1 MDKGG
6 IPVMELTKFGHAC
19 VRLEK
24 DGRRLVIDPGGL
36 TDPGALEGADAVLVT
51 HEHFDHFSEEVLR
64 RAAAARPGLRI
75 WTNPSVAKRLDGLGA
90 QVTATGDGDAFDA
103 AGFGIRVHGAWHAV
117 IHPDVPRIPN
127 IGFLV
132 DEAVFHPG
140 DALTVPDGPVGTLLL
155 PVHAPWS
162 TVGDLI
168 DYVREVAPDDAYAVH
183 DGALND
189 IGTAMVGG
197 FLGESGPGVPARY
210 HRLAPGTSVGIG

>member
-1 MDKGG
+1 M
-6 IPVMELTKFGHAC
+6 PVMELTKFGHAC
-19 VRLEK
+19 VRIEK

-36 TDPGALEGADAVLVT
+36 TDPEALEGADAVLVT

-75 WTNPSVAKRLDGLGA
+75 WTNSAVAKQLDGLGA
-90 QVTATGDGDAFDA
+90 QVAVTGDGDAFEA
-103 AGFGIRVHGAWHAV
+103 AGFDIRVHGAWHAV
-117 IHPDVPRIPN
+117 IHPDIPRIPN

-132 DEAVFHPG
+132 DETLFHPG

-162 TVGDLI
+162 TVGDLL
-168 DYVREVAPDDAYAVH
+168 DYVREVAPRDAYAVH

-197 FLGESGPGVPARY
+197 LLGERGPGTPARY
-210 HRLAPGTSVGIG
+210 HRLAPGTSARIG

>member
-1 MDKGG
+1 
-6 IPVMELTKFGHAC
+6 MELTKFGHAC

-36 TDPGALEGADAVLVT
+36 SDAKALEGADVVLVT
-51 HEHFDHFSEEVLR
+51 HEHFDHFSEELLR

-75 WTNPSVAKRLDGLGA
+75 WTNSSVAKRLDGLGTRVVA
-90 QVTATGDGDAFDA
+90 LGDGDAITAEGFD
-103 AGFGIRVHGAWHAV
+103 IRVHGAWHAV

-132 DEAVFHPG
+132 DETLFHPG
-140 DALTVPDGPVGTLLL
+140 DALTVPGTPVGTLLL

-168 DYVREVAPDDAYAVH
+168 DYVREVAPRDAYAVH

-189 IGTAMVGG
+189 VGTAMVEG
-197 FLGESGPGVPARY
+197 FLGRQGPGVPAAYR
-210 HRLAPGTSVGIG
+210 RLTPGASTHIG

>member
-1 MDKGG
+1 
-6 IPVMELTKFGHAC
+6 MELTKFGHAC

-64 RAAAARPGLRI
+64 RAAAARPDLHI
-75 WTNPSVAKRLDGLGA
+75 WTNSSVAKRLDGIGT
-90 QVTATGDGDAFDA
+90 QVTATGDGDAFSV
-103 AGFGIRVHGAWHAV
+103 AGFDIRVHGAWHAV

-132 DEAVFHPG
+132 DEALFHPG
-140 DALTVPDGPVGTLLL
+140 DALTVPGTPVGTLLL

-162 TVGDLI
+162 AVGDLI
-168 DYVREVAPDDAYAVH
+168 DYLREVAPRDAYAVH

-189 IGTAMVGG
+189 VGTAMVEG
-197 FLGESGPGVPARY
+197 FLGERGPGVPARY
-210 HRLAPGTSVGIG
+210 RRLVPGASVRLG